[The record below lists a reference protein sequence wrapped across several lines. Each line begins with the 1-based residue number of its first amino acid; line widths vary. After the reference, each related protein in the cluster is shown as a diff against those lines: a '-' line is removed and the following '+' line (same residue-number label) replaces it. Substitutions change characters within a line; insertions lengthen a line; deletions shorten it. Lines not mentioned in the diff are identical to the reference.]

1 MAENQLINIKIR
13 KKSPVCQ
20 ADFPASRPGK
30 AVRAVRVGSRHHV
43 GFFE

>member
-20 ADFPASRPGK
+20 ADFPASRPGQSHPGVVAGAK
-30 AVRAVRVGSRHHV
+30 TSCWI
-43 GFFE
+43 F